1 MPLLLILFF
10 IGVPILEIA
19 VFIQAGEIL
28 GFWPTLAGVV
38 VTAVAGTALLR
49 AQGLAALSRAR
60 HQIDRGQ
67 VPLDEVFTG
76 VCLLVGGALL
86 LTPGFITD
94 AVGFLLLIPPVRRV
108 LGRWVMT
115 ALVRSPNSR
124 VWVDGEEVVTP
135 RRDHAAGP
143 DGAIDVEY
151 TEISEPDDRPEYGQP
166 PPGRPDR

>member
-19 VFIQAGEIL
+19 VFIKAGDIL
-28 GFWPTLAGVV
+28 GFWPTLAAVV
-38 VTAVAGTALLR
+38 VTAIVGTALLR
-49 AQGLAALSRAR
+49 AQGLAALGRAR
-60 HQIDRGQ
+60 QQIDQGR

-94 AVGFLLLIPPVRRV
+94 TVGFLLLIPPVRRV

-115 ALVRSPNSR
+115 LLVRSPNSR

-135 RRDHAAGP
+135 RRDRAAQP
-143 DGAIDVEY
+143 DDAIDVEY
-151 TEISEPDDRPEYGQP
+151 TEIPDPD
-166 PPGRPDR
+166 GRPDDDGPPTGRSGR